1 MSTTDTLINKP
12 EQTKKASVFDTIL
25 LGSSIIVLLGAIALL
40 LTFLLKPAP
49 IVYLPGQ
56 APLAAQDSPIQN
68 RLHGSAADPMV
79 FDSGGT
85 SWTLTPRA
93 TYQISARVL
102 GNKTYSDWQSP
113 FVPRDL
119 ALAWGEM
126 SDPAVD
132 EWIKWRQSGR
142 WYYYNWPGDSP
153 YKGSTIRNQS
163 ANVHIIPAT
172 ENLDRALQGLEKNDV
187 IYMEGQL
194 VDLSTTILGAERF
207 TKTSLSRTDSGG
219 GACEILY
226 VEKLIFD
233 GQVFE

>member
-1 MSTTDTLINKP
+1 MSTTDTFINKP
-12 EQTKKASVFDTIL
+12 EQPEKASVFDTIL

-49 IVYLPGQ
+49 LVYLPGQ
-56 APLAAQDSPIQN
+56 APLAAQDSPIQK
-68 RLHGSAADPMV
+68 RLHGSAADPIV
-79 FDSGGT
+79 IDSGGT

-93 TYQISARVL
+93 AYRISARVL
-102 GNKTYSDWQSP
+102 GNKAYSDWQSP
-113 FVPRDL
+113 AIPRDL

-132 EWIKWRQSGR
+132 EWISWRQSRR
-142 WYYYNWPGDSP
+142 WYYYNWPDDSP

-163 ANVHIIPAT
+163 ANVHVIPAT
-172 ENLDRALQGLEKNDV
+172 ENLAGALQELQKNDV

-194 VDLSTTILGAERF
+194 VDLSTTILGMERF
-207 TKTSLSRTDSGG
+207 AKTSLSRTDSGG